1 MNTATADAID
11 ALLPQTQCGLCG
23 YAGCRPYADAMAAS
37 TAAVNQC
44 PPGGNELIAELA
56 ALLGIK
62 PVPLNTVHGMPAPPA
77 IAVIDEAAC
86 IGCTLCLAACPV
98 DAIVGARQ
106 LMHTVITAECT
117 GCELCL
123 PPCPVDCIAIVATG
137 KPRDQAVQRAVAPH
151 LKKRYLA
158 HQQRLAAHSKTRRGK
173 NNAPDANIR
182 KQATIKRVLAKAR
195 ARLAK
200 TAISGNK

>member
-1 MNTATADAID
+1 VNPAPALVDAID
-11 ALLPQTQCGLCG
+11 GLLPQTQCCQCG
-23 YAGCRPYADAMAAS
+23 YAGCLPYAEAMATGTAS
-37 TAAVNQC
+37 LNLC
-44 PPGGNELIAELA
+44 PPGGDELIAELA
-56 ALLGIK
+56 TLLGIK
-62 PVPLNTVHGMPAPPA
+62 PVPLNTAHGMPAPPA

-86 IGCTLCLAACPV
+86 IGCALCLAACPV

-137 KPRDQAVQRAVAPH
+137 EPRDRAAQRAAAPH

-158 HQQRLAAHSKTRRGK
+158 HQQRLATHSKSRRGK
-173 NNAPDANIR
+173 NNTPDANTR
-182 KQATIKRVLAKAR
+182 KQATINRVLAKAR
-195 ARLAK
+195 ARLAQ
-200 TAISGNK
+200 SGNK